1 MIIPRKTKAGRT
13 RYLVRVNNRTVGTYG
28 TRQEAVVAEG
38 KAIEAGAPTTDTIRG
53 LYNAWMAEQDALV
66 ERGDRSPGTPAKHRT
81 DLRAFLADH
90 GPRKAALFTTAEAR
104 AAAAS
109 MSRNQLLSVRALFNY
124 GLATERIT
132 SNPFDPAK
140 VKRTTKGKATKIRP
154 GRGALTLAELDQLA
168 AIAASSGPG
177 LHLDAMVRFS
187 AWSCVRQGELFLASP
202 AGLDGDG
209 LWVSEQF
216 RSRYAN
222 GQQRALPKDREVR
235 RIHLVPEARAA
246 IAHVDAAAPFLFT
259 NSRGDHWRA
268 SSLAYQ
274 WKAVQLAFTA
284 SLPEGHWIAQRVRWA
299 QEHGERGGHFTW
311 HELRHTG
318 ATQFLLD
325 GVSHEAVA
333 RQLGHATAEYVLET
347 YGHVSEWD
355 AAQEF
360 QRIYEQPVGDLT
372 ERRQRRA
379 A

>member
-1 MIIPRKTKAGRT
+1 MITPRKTKAGKT
-13 RYLVRVNNRTVGTYG
+13 RYLVRINNRTVGTYP
-28 TRQEAVVAEG
+28 TRAEAVKAEG
-38 KAIEAGAPTTDTIRG
+38 KALEAGNPTADTIRG
-53 LYNAWMAEQDALV
+53 LYGAWMVEQDALV
-66 ERGDRSPGTPAKHRT
+66 AKGERSPGTPAKHRT
-81 DLRAFLADH
+81 DLRGFIETH
-90 GPRKAALFTTAEAR
+90 GPRKAGLFTTAEAR

-140 VKRTTKGKATKIRP
+140 VKGSTKGQVTKIRP
-154 GRGALTLAELDQLA
+154 GRGALTLAELDRLA
-168 AIAASSGPG
+168 DIAASAAPE
-177 LHLDAMVRFS
+177 LHLDAMVRFA
-187 AWSCVRQGELFLASP
+187 AWSCVRQGELFLAGP

-216 RSRYAN
+216 RSRYAPDH
-222 GQQRALPKDREVR
+222 QRALPKDKETR
-235 RIHLVPEARAA
+235 RIHLVPEAREA
-246 IAHVDAAAPFLFT
+246 IAHVDSSAPWFFA
-259 NSRGDHWRA
+259 NGRGGHWRA
-268 SSLAYQ
+268 GSLAYQ

-284 SLPEGHWIAQRVRWA
+284 SLPEGHWVRDRVRWA
-299 QEHGERGGHFTW
+299 AAHGERGGHFTW

-318 ATQFLLD
+318 ATQFLLA

-355 AAQEF
+355 AAEEF
-360 QRIYEQPVGDLT
+360 QRIYERPVPTLADA
-372 ERRQRRA
+372 RQRRA